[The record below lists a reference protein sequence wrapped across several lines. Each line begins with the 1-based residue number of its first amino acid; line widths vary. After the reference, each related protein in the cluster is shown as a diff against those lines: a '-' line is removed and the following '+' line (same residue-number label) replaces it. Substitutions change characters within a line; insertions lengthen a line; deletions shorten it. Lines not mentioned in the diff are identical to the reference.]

1 MDLRALRYFVYVAEA
16 RSFSKAAGHLRIA
29 QPALSR
35 QVRKLEDQLG
45 VKLVLRTGRHL
56 ELTEPGM
63 LLLQRAHSLIRQAAQ
78 AIDDVRAQDCDIGGT
93 VTLGVTPAT
102 CEVITPL
109 IVQECARRHPGIRL
123 DFVEG
128 FSAFVFARL
137 VNQELTACLLHNP
150 PRHQGIEIEPL
161 LVEPMYLVGPGPAR
175 VPGGAAAGTAGL
187 APARDGMT
195 LETLPL
201 ILPNPTHAMRLLI
214 DRALGRRRSAIHVA
228 VQVDGYVMTKALVAA
243 GLGYTILPLSS
254 IHAQVEEGRLS
265 AVRLRDPEIS
275 WTLCLAYRSDHRT
288 ARRVD
293 ALRVLIQGE
302 VEKLV
307 AAGKWRRD
315 ALADVPD
322 PQVSASRR
330 APRKP
335 VAALPAKRR

>member
-16 RSFSKAAGHLRIA
+16 RSFSKAASHLRIA

-63 LLLQRAHSLIRQAAQ
+63 LLLARAHSLIRQAAQ
-78 AIDDVRAQDCDIGGT
+78 AVDDVRAQGSHVGGT

-109 IVQECARRHPGIRL
+109 IVQECAQRHPDLRL

-128 FSAFVFARL
+128 FSAFIFERL
-137 VNQELTACLLHNP
+137 VRQELTLCLLHNP

-161 LVEPMYLVGPGPAR
+161 LVEPMYLVGPG
-175 VPGGAAAGTAGL
+175 AGDGL
-187 APARDGMT
+187 PCARDGMA

-214 DRALGRRRSAIHVA
+214 DRALGRRRSAINVA
-228 VQVDGYVMTKALVAA
+228 VQVDGYAMTKALVAA
-243 GLGYTILPLSS
+243 GVGYTVLPLSS
-254 IHAQVEEGRLS
+254 IHAQVEDGRLS
-265 AVRLRDPEIS
+265 AVRLHDPDIS

-288 ARRVD
+288 ARPVD
-293 ALRVLIQGE
+293 ALRALIRGE
-302 VEKLV
+302 VDKLV

-315 ALADVPD
+315 PLDTQD
-322 PQVSASRR
+322 HGTTASRR
-330 APRKP
+330 MDRKS
-335 VAALPAKRR
+335 VAASRSKRQ